1 MSTAKNKAALAKKL
15 GVSRSSLYYRPKR
28 PKEDEQLKERILAV
42 QTEHPAYGHKR
53 LAMALELNKKRILR
67 VMKKFGIRPRI
78 LRGKP
83 VKRDDLG
90 NMPTK
95 VPNLAKT
102 LCPIRANVLYAGDFT
117 YIPWDNGFVY
127 VATVL
132 DVFTREIVGW
142 HIGLHHTTALITEAF
157 LDAVRRTGTAPHIF
171 HSDQGSEYVSGSY
184 ELLLE
189 AHGTKASQSKKS
201 SPWENGFQESYYNN
215 FKLEFGSAA
224 RFKDLGELVEAV
236 HRQIY
241 YYNTRRIHTALKMPP
256 ATYRERQENKTAA
269 LMAA

>member
-1 MSTAKNKAALAKKL
+1 M
-15 GVSRSSLYYRPKR
+15 
-28 PKEDEQLKERILAV
+28 
-42 QTEHPAYGHKR
+42 
-53 LAMALELNKKRILR
+53 
-67 VMKKFGIRPRI
+67 
-78 LRGKP
+78 
-83 VKRDDLG
+83 
-90 NMPTK
+90 
-95 VPNLAKT
+95 
-102 LCPIRANVLYAGDFT
+102 LYAGDFT

-157 LDAVRRTGTAPHIF
+157 LDAVRRTGAAPHIF

-201 SPWENGFQESYYNN
+201 SPWENGYQESFYNN
-215 FKLEFGSAA
+215 FKLEFGSTT

-236 HRQIY
+236 HRQIR

-256 ATYRERQENKTAA
+256 AIYRERHANNIAA
-269 LMAA
+269 LVAA